1 MPRSSDDEDDRALTR
16 EIRRHVHDEGAS
28 GRNLCAAVVIS
39 SCTVNPGDGALLE
52 LLDDAEDPGTAC

>member
-1 MPRSSDDEDDRALTR
+1 MPRSFDEDEDHVLTR

-39 SCTVNPGDGALLE
+39 SWAVDPGDGALLE
-52 LLDDAEDPGTAC
+52 LLDDAEDPRAAS